1 MNSGF
6 ATFQLLVQIAMRNLV
21 ASRLKTFIIGGII
34 FVGTIMVVVGGSLLD
49 SVETS
54 MARSVVGSVAGHL
67 QIYSSKSKDELAIFG
82 SMGGGDA
89 DLAAIDDFARI
100 RTALETLPNVDKVVP
115 MGISGAIVTSGNTID
130 LTLAS
135 LREAITKSQAGDAS
149 PELAEQLT
157 SLKQHVQAQA
167 KVVATDLDNL
177 QVLAS
182 SDLIPPES
190 RELVTQASGDAYW
203 QQFDQ
208 DPLNNLES
216 LENRMAPLASDADVV
231 FLRYVGTDMDSFAN
245 SFDRLEI
252 VDGIA
257 VPKGQRGFL
266 FAKFFYEDRL
276 KLKTARRLD
285 KIQEALSGS
294 GRTIANDQELQRY
307 IKSNVDQIR
316 EIVLQMDPIRTRK
329 AVEKLQALL
338 KSPDLNGTEANISP
352 LLASYFDMNDAN
364 FAERYAFFYRELAPL
379 VQLYRIKVGDTL
391 TIKAVTRTG
400 FIQSVNVK
408 VYGTFQFKG
417 LEKSALAG
425 ALNLM
430 DLMSFRDLYGYLT
443 SEKAAEFAQMKE
455 SVGAKDVNRENAE
468 AELFGGG
475 NTVVADAQNG
485 MVELSQELDGNA
497 GALRQEDITRR
508 IYSQEEIEQGVV
520 LNAAVMLKD
529 PALLEQTKADI
540 EALSA
545 KDGLGL
551 SVVSWQKAAGLL
563 GQFAVLLRLV
573 LVIAVFIIFIVALV
587 VINNAMMMATLER
600 VREIG
605 TLRAI
610 GAQRGFVMQM
620 LLVETVV
627 VGIVF
632 GAAGA
637 AAGTGIVMAI
647 QSAGIPAVN
656 DFMYFL
662 FSGPRLRPD
671 IGSANLVAAFFIVL
685 IVSGFSSFYPAFLAT
700 RVSPLQAMQ
709 SDE

>member
-34 FVGTIMVVVGGSLLD
+34 FVGTVMVVVGGSLLD

-89 DLAAIDDFARI
+89 DLAAIDDFAKI

-135 LREAITKSQAGDAS
+135 LREAITKSQAGETS
-149 PELAEQLT
+149 PELTEQLT

-167 KVVATDLDNL
+167 KVVASDLNNL
-177 QVLAS
+177 EVLAS

-190 RELVTQASGDAYW
+190 RELVTQASTDTYW
-203 QQFDQ
+203 QEFDQ
-208 DPLNNLES
+208 DPLNKLES
-216 LENRMAPLASDADVV
+216 LENRMAPLATDADVV

-285 KIQEALSGS
+285 KIEEALKDS
-294 GRTIANDQELQRY
+294 GRKIATDQELQRY
-307 IKSNVDQIR
+307 VKSNVDQIR

-338 KSPDLNGTEANISP
+338 KSTDTNISA
-352 LLASYFDMNDAN
+352 LLASYFEMNDGN

-443 SEKAAEFAQMKE
+443 SEKAAEFAKMKE

-545 KDGLGL
+545 KEGLGL

-573 LVIAVFIIFIVALV
+573 LVIAVFIIFVVALV

-620 LLVETVV
+620 LLVETIV

-632 GAAGA
+632 GTAGA

-647 QSAGIPAVN
+647 QKAGIPAVN

-685 IVSGFSSFYPAFLAT
+685 LVSGFSSFYPAFLAT